1 MSDETFPVD
10 LGGCHWDLPHLP
22 FRLVKKIQ
30 PAVAAISRAFPTALD
45 AQRAL
50 VNLDEAALDAIADV
64 VFAAVNA
71 VDGAP
76 SMSKDAFYELPFASG
91 NLVAAL
97 PSVLSACGMKIIARD
112 EADSEKK

>member
-1 MSDETFPVD
+1 MSDEIFPVD
-10 LGGCHWDLPHLP
+10 LGGRHWDLPHLP

-30 PAVAAISRAFPTALD
+30 PAVAAISRQFPTALD

-64 VFAAVNA
+64 VFQAISHADKA
-71 VDGAP
+71 LT
-76 SMSKDAFYELPFASG
+76 KDAFYELSFASG
-91 NLVAAL
+91 DLVAAL

-112 EADSEKK
+112 EADAEKK